1 MVSSAFISFTMM
13 IPMMLQPLSLGLNI
27 MTLILLL
34 SILIAIHSSSWY
46 AFTLFLVYIGGLLV
60 MFAYVA
66 SMTPNTMFSKTKSI
80 MPFLIPSIILAL
92 IISFSLTPSSS
103 SLQLNNQIMA
113 SYWSSAMTPT
123 YLISSHSYFIVFFL
137 ALMLFIVLLAVV
149 KICLNQQGPLRPFS
163 MKLNKFA

>member
-1 MVSSAFISFTMM
+1 
-13 IPMMLQPLSLGLNI
+13 MMLQPLSLGLNI
-27 MTLILLL
+27 MTMILFL

-46 AFTLFLVYIGGLLV
+46 AYTLFLVYVGGLLV

-66 SMTPNTMFSKTKSI
+66 SMMPNTMFSKPKSLI
-80 MPFLIPSIILAL
+80 PFLIPSILL
-92 IISFSLTPSSS
+92 SLTVSFSLSPSSS
-103 SLQLNNQIMA
+103 STQLSGQTLA

-123 YLISSHSYFIVFFL
+123 YLISSHSYFIMFFL

-163 MKLNKFA
+163 MKSNKFALYKTNTKNQPNP